1 MCIRDRFT
9 ILFALF
15 GSLLSADSEA
25 PILQPGSP
33 GESTKE
39 ISAEKAS
46 DIANS
51 SYTVADVNFMQG
63 MIVHHEQAL
72 TMSRMASQRTNSKAI
87 LDLAGRI
94 EGSQEDEIQ
103 FMVSWLKNRD
113 EDTAYGM
120 EHTGCLLYTSPSP
133 RDRTRSRMPSSA

>member
-1 MCIRDRFT
+1 MIIKNLKLFT
-9 ILFALF
+9 LVFSLFV
-15 GSLLSADSEA
+15 GLLNADNET

-87 LDLAGRI
+87 LDLKTLSLVI
-94 EGSQEDEIQ
+94 ELPSI
-103 FMVSWLKNRD
+103 LI
-113 EDTAYGM
+113 
-120 EHTGCLLYTSPSP
+120 LLIIVCFSLFLYI
-133 RDRTRSRMPSSA
+133 DR